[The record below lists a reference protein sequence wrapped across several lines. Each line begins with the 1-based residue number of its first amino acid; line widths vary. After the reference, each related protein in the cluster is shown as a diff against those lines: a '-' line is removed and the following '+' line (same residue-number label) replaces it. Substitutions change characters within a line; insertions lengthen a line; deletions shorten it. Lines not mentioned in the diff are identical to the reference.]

1 MTNKEVYAI
10 GKYLKVSARRMDT
23 TAKMGEARRDLREM
37 CRKGLI
43 TSTQRNYLTGIIL
56 KYAPASNCVANYYSL
71 GDRKYNNL

>member
-37 CRKGLI
+37 SEKGFI
-43 TSTQRNYLTGIIL
+43 TYTQRNYLSGIIL
-56 KYAPASNCVANYYSL
+56 KYAPASNCVSNYYSL

>member
-1 MTNKEVYAI
+1 MTNREVYAI
-10 GKYLKVSARRMDT
+10 GKHLKVSARRMDT
-23 TAKMGEARRDLREM
+23 TTKMGEARRNLREM

>member
-23 TAKMGEARRDLREM
+23 TAKMGEARRNIRTM
-37 CRKGLI
+37 CREEEI
-43 TSTQRNYLTGIIL
+43 TYTQRNYLSGIIL

-71 GDRKYNNL
+71 GNRKYNNL

>member
-10 GKYLKVSARRMDT
+10 GKYLKVSAKRMDT
-23 TAKMGEARRDLREM
+23 TEKMSEARRNLREM

-43 TSTQRNYLTGIIL
+43 TSAQRNYLSGIIL
-56 KYAPASNCVANYYSL
+56 KYAPTSKCVANYYSL

>member
-1 MTNKEVYAI
+1 MTNREVYAI

-23 TAKMGEARRDLREM
+23 TAKMGEARRKLREM
-37 CRKGLI
+37 SEKGFI
-43 TSTQRNYLTGIIL
+43 TYTQRNYLAGIIL